1 MGSIVNSFRI
11 RKPCVRLMA
20 NNRFPLIM
28 LMQAS
33 TRIRS
38 VRKSYTQNNYLSS
51 CYCTWKH
58 SFSDHKQKTCK
69 NSLENEQK
77 KIGFYKNIPEP
88 PIFTVRIDYRKS
100 IFSVF
105 FIFFSLFISA
115 TSNLF
120 IECPLQTKPQRN
132 LAETMKLFNFKK
144 KGKICS
150 HHQEVNYL
158 TSTVLYSIPSFEIKL
173 KFCHISFT

>member
-1 MGSIVNSFRI
+1 MFITTGIVLLAPRDATEHITILHTPTAKNYMGSIVNSFRI

-120 IECPLQTKPQRN
+120 IECPLQTKP
-132 LAETMKLFNFKK
+132 
-144 KGKICS
+144 
-150 HHQEVNYL
+150 
-158 TSTVLYSIPSFEIKL
+158 
-173 KFCHISFT
+173 